1 MKKISVFIM
10 LLSVLLCLSGCCIA
24 HRWTE
29 ASCTEPSKCLNCG
42 ETRGEPLGHDWQ
54 SDAGILICPRC
65 GAVDDSEERAAL
77 GKSETDLPANANIE
91 VTAAGENAV
100 MTVEVPPA
108 EAAEVP
114 AIPEIEAPAEAVS
127 ASEHA
132 ADFEKYGIVPNMAYK
147 ELYSFTTQTRE
158 MSALST
164 VGELAVTD
172 FGILPA
178 DSAHPKR
185 DGYEWRYVVLQ
196 ATFFDEN
203 AHKNGVKVMALCEDY
218 YDLALRGTTQR
229 LDADGYTAYT
239 VISGGEEKE
248 CRYKRTGNWS
258 DWYTGE
264 SGRREILYSSLWEI
278 EIPSGYDGTVVGLYS
293 SAVDW
298 PKGTYINEVYSPD
311 SFRLF
316 RIS

>member
-1 MKKISVFIM
+1 MKKTIVFVL
-10 LLSVLLCLSGCCIA
+10 LLSALLYLNGCCAA
-24 HRWTE
+24 HQWTE
-29 ASCTEPSKCLNCG
+29 ASCTEASKCLNCG
-42 ETRGEPLGHDWQ
+42 ETRGEALGHDWQ
-54 SDAGILICPRC
+54 ADAGILICSRC
-65 GAVDDSEERAAL
+65 GAVDDSEERAAM

-91 VTAAGENAV
+91 VKAADENAV
-100 MTVEVPPA
+100 VTVEVPSTDTAEIPTVSERETPA
-108 EAAEVP
+108 EAAP
-114 AIPEIEAPAEAVS
+114 ALES
-127 ASEHA
+127 K

-147 ELYSFTTQTRE
+147 EVYPFTTQTRE

-164 VGELAVTD
+164 VGDLAVTD

-185 DGYEWRYVVLQ
+185 DGYEWRYVVMQ

-203 AHKNGVKVMALCEDY
+203 AHTNGVKVMALCEDY
-218 YDLALRGTTQR
+218 YNLAMRGTTQR

-264 SGRREILYSSLWEI
+264 SGRREILYSCLWEI
-278 EIPSGYDGTVVGLYS
+278 EIPTGYDGTVVGLYS

-298 PKGTYINEVYSPD
+298 PKGAYINEVYSTD